1 MPINTDLLIAAP
13 MLQDYLVDKDG
24 KLMSGGTITM
34 YHDNSRTTLKNWY
47 YQTGP
52 DSTGA
57 YSYPALPN
65 PLTLS
70 AAGTICDING
80 VDTIPFYYPYSELD
94 ETVDDPYYVTIVNY
108 AQTNQITRA
117 NFPFNREEG
126 VVPTALTDSLNNLI
140 VNGGFWQ
147 NIQPNTL
154 NITPFTSFSYTTT
167 DTVVAPSQHDGFR
180 LPDVRFVRTN
190 TSSSDTATFTPFPFS
205 NSAVIDNFIVPEYY
219 LSHNCTVAG
228 SGVTQKYYQFPISL
242 HINTLSNVPY
252 TFSIQAQ
259 NSGGTGTGEN
269 IIEIFILQDLG
280 TGASSP
286 APQSIGTIT
295 LNSAW
300 TNYTITNIFP
310 SAVGLSLSNAP
321 DDAFYLLVG
330 MPTNSLCTI
339 NFTNPSI
346 FLTDGLIPN
355 NDFQTYDQVDT
366 VINSPR
372 TGDLRTSINTFNP
385 FGWVPMNDGTIG
397 NHSSNGTSRHNQDV
411 WKLFNLIWNLGKTY
425 DSGSNFNPIAQMYT
439 SGGAA
444 TNYAGTALT
453 DYNTNNALALT
464 KAMGKVLLGTVPLAN
479 LLAATPTLTG
489 FSSVVTASSSTGL
502 LWTTAAA
509 NLLNL
514 FLGNT
519 ISFTS
524 TTSLVNVISTSIYYI
539 IPISTTTFK
548 IATTFANA
556 LAGTAVAYTGAETG
570 TVTAY
575 LQTTGSIEGEYGHT
589 QLATEVAAHIHGLTG
604 QTGTA
609 VSVVSTGGGSTFLT
623 NSPGSNVTNASSAGT
638 AFNVTQPGVFY
649 NIFIKL

>member
-24 KLMSGGTITM
+24 KPMSGGTITM

-126 VVPTALTDSLNNLI
+126 NVPTVLTDSLNNLI
-140 VNGGFWQ
+140 INGGFWQ

-154 NITPFTSFSYTTT
+154 NITPFTSVTLSSQTNL
-167 DTVVAPSQHDGFR
+167 VVAPSQHDGFR
-180 LPDVRFVRTN
+180 QPDIRFIKNN
-190 TSSSDTATFTPFPFS
+190 TSATETVTFTPFPFS
-205 NSAVIDNFIVPEYY
+205 SSQPIKNFIVPEYY
-219 LSHNCTVAG
+219 ASHNCTGIG
-228 SGVTQKYYQFPISL
+228 SGETQKCYQFPISL
-242 HINTLSNVPY
+242 HINTLSNVPF
-252 TFSIQAQ
+252 TVTLQAQ
-259 NSGGTGTGEN
+259 NAGGTGTGEN
-269 IIEIFILQDLG
+269 VVTLYLLQDLG

-286 APQSIGTIT
+286 APYLLGTIT
-295 LNSAW
+295 VSSSW
-300 TNYTITNIFP
+300 TNYSFTSIFP

-321 DDAFYLLVG
+321 DDAFYLQVG
-330 MPTNSLCTI
+330 MPLNEVCTI
-339 NFTNPSI
+339 NFTKPSI
-346 FLTDGLIPN
+346 FLTDGVIPN
-355 NDFQTYDQVDT
+355 NDFETYDQVDT

-372 TGDLRTSINTFNP
+372 TGDLRTTINTFIP

-397 NHSSNGTSRHNQDV
+397 NHLSNGSARHNQDV
-411 WKLFNLIWNLGKTY
+411 WKLFNLIWTLAKPY
-425 DSGSNFNPIAQMYT
+425 DSGSTFNPIAQMYT
-439 SGGAA
+439 SAGSLA
-444 TNYAGTALT
+444 NYSSTALA
-453 DYNTNNALALT
+453 DYNANNALALT

-479 LLAATPTLTG
+479 LLAATPALTG

-502 LWTTAAA
+502 LWTTAAS

-519 ISFTS
+519 ITFTS
-524 TTSLVNVISTSIYYI
+524 TTSLVNVIATSVYYI
-539 IPISTTTFK
+539 IPISSTTFK
-548 IATTFANA
+548 IATTFANSM
-556 LAGTAVAYTGAETG
+556 AGTAVAYTGAETG

-575 LQTTGSIEGEYGHT
+575 LQTTGSIEGEYAHT
-589 QLATEVAAHIHGLTG
+589 QLVAELATHHHTITAGNASATGGAGVAALLGTTNTG
-604 QTGTA
+604 DTG
-609 VSVVSTGGGSTFLT
+609 SST
-623 NSPGSNVTNASSAGT
+623 P
-638 AFNVTQPGVFY
+638 FNVTQPGVFY
-649 NIFIKL
+649 NIFVKL